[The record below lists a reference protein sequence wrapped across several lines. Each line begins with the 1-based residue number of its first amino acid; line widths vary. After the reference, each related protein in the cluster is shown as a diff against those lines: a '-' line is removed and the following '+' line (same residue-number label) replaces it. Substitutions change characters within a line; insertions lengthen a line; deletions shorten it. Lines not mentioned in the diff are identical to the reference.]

1 MPHADSATVIPRTAP
16 MKGVL
21 LAWRR
26 ALRSQFSGRMLLL
39 SLVPLL
45 LSLSLWGVAMWLG
58 LQPLLDWLHGLFT
71 DYGGFDAS
79 NSMLGM
85 VGLGMLKVMVVPL
98 LAIALLLPL
107 MIASSLLFMGI
118 VAMPAI
124 ERHVSGRHFPA
135 LDKKEGGSFVG
146 SLAINVGSTA
156 VFALLWLF
164 TLPLYAIPP
173 LAWLVQAGL
182 WAWVTSRVMSYDAL
196 AAHASGAERQVLMRT
211 CRPALLTIGL
221 VLGPGRRA
229 SRDCVDGRGGDLG
242 RAVPGAGAGVAVAVH
257 HALFVCRALVPVLLP
272 ASTGGAAR
280 AAASSTSRR
289 RCVHLNQ
296 WCAVHRHRAGRVNCQ
311 RRPCI
316 RRLMRCC
323 QQS

>member
-16 MKGVL
+16 MQGVL
-21 LAWRR
+21 LAWRS

-45 LSLSLWGVAMWLG
+45 LSLTLWGVAMWLG
-58 LQPLLDWLHGLFT
+58 LQPLLDWLHGLFS

-85 VGLGMLKVMVVPL
+85 LGLGMLKVMVVPL

-135 LDKKEGGSFVG
+135 LDRKEGGSFIG

-173 LAWLVQAGL
+173 LAWLIQAGL

-221 VLGPGRRA
+221 VSGLAGALPGIAWMGGAVISVVLFPVLALVSLWLYIMLFLFAGLWFQYYCLQALAELRA
-229 SRDCVDGRGGDLG
+229 QQVP
-242 RAVPGAGAGVAVAVH
+242 AHPGAG
-257 HALFVCRALVPVLLP
+257 
-272 ASTGGAAR
+272 
-280 AAASSTSRR
+280 TS
-289 RCVHLNQ
+289 
-296 WCAVHRHRAGRVNCQ
+296 
-311 RRPCI
+311 I
-316 RRLMRCC
+316 
-323 QQS
+323 

>member
-45 LSLSLWGVAMWLG
+45 LSLTLWGVAMWLG
-58 LQPLLDWLHGLFT
+58 LQPLLDWLHGLFS
-71 DYGGFDAS
+71 DHGGFDAS

-118 VAMPAI
+118 IALPAL
-124 ERHVSGRHFPA
+124 ERHVSSRHFPA
-135 LDKKEGGSFVG
+135 LDRKEGGSFVG

-196 AAHASGAERQVLMRT
+196 AAHASG
-211 CRPALLTIGL
+211 P
-221 VLGPGRRA
+221 
-229 SRDCVDGRGGDLG
+229 S
-242 RAVPGAGAGVAVAVH
+242 
-257 HALFVCRALVPVLLP
+257 
-272 ASTGGAAR
+272 AR
-280 AAASSTSRR
+280 
-289 RCVHLNQ
+289 C
-296 WCAVHRHRAGRVNCQ
+296 
-311 RRPCI
+311 
-316 RRLMRCC
+316 
-323 QQS
+323 

>member
-1 MPHADSATVIPRTAP
+1 MPHADSATVIPRPTP

-85 VGLGMLKVMVVPL
+85 LGLGMLKVMVVPL

-135 LDKKEGGSFVG
+135 LGKKEGGSFIG
-146 SLAINVGSTA
+146 SLAINLGSTA

-196 AAHASGAERQVLMRT
+196 AAHASGAEREVLMRT

-221 VLGPGRRA
+221 VSGL
-229 SRDCVDGRGGDLG
+229 
-242 RAVPGAGAGVAVAVH
+242 AGALPGIAWMGGAVISVV
-257 HALFVCRALVPVLLP
+257 LFPVLALVSLWLYIMLFLFAGLWFQYYCLQALAELRAQHLP
-272 ASTGGAAR
+272 AHSGTG
-280 AAASSTSRR
+280 AS
-289 RCVHLNQ
+289 
-296 WCAVHRHRAGRVNCQ
+296 
-311 RRPCI
+311 I
-316 RRLMRCC
+316 
-323 QQS
+323 

>member
-1 MPHADSATVIPRTAP
+1 

-45 LSLSLWGVAMWLG
+45 LSLTLWGVAMWLG
-58 LQPLLDWLHGLFT
+58 LQPLLDWLHGRFT

-85 VGLGMLKVMVVPL
+85 LGLGMLKVMVVPL

-135 LDKKEGGSFVG
+135 LDRKEGGSFVG

-221 VLGPGRRA
+221 VSGLAGALPGIAWMGGAVISVVLFPVLALVSLWLYIMLFLFAGLWFQYYCLQALVELRA
-229 SRDCVDGRGGDLG
+229 QHLP
-242 RAVPGAGAGVAVAVH
+242 AHPGAGA
-257 HALFVCRALVPVLLP
+257 
-272 ASTGGAAR
+272 S
-280 AAASSTSRR
+280 
-289 RCVHLNQ
+289 
-296 WCAVHRHRAGRVNCQ
+296 
-311 RRPCI
+311 I
-316 RRLMRCC
+316 
-323 QQS
+323 

>member
-1 MPHADSATVIPRTAP
+1 
-16 MKGVL
+16 
-21 LAWRR
+21 
-26 ALRSQFSGRMLLL
+26 
-39 SLVPLL
+39 
-45 LSLSLWGVAMWLG
+45 
-58 LQPLLDWLHGLFT
+58 
-71 DYGGFDAS
+71 
-79 NSMLGM
+79 
-85 VGLGMLKVMVVPL
+85 
-98 LAIALLLPL
+98 

-221 VLGPGRRA
+221 VSGL
-229 SRDCVDGRGGDLG
+229 
-242 RAVPGAGAGVAVAVH
+242 AGALPGIAWMGGAVISVV
-257 HALFVCRALVPVLLP
+257 LFPVLALVSLWLYIMLFLFAGLWFQYYCLQALAELRAQQLP
-272 ASTGGAAR
+272 AHPG
-280 AAASSTSRR
+280 AAAS
-289 RCVHLNQ
+289 
-296 WCAVHRHRAGRVNCQ
+296 
-311 RRPCI
+311 I
-316 RRLMRCC
+316 
-323 QQS
+323 